1 MKGLMKP
8 FLSLTDAH
16 HKPTMRP
23 QWLIGLGFALAILLG
38 ALLLT
43 LPIANTS
50 GRWWNYL
57 DAVFTATSATCVTG
71 LTVVDTGTHF
81 TFFGQ
86 IVILTLIQLGGLGV
100 MTFGTF
106 LLVLVGRRLSVQ
118 NEFVLQNSFGV
129 EEVRGM
135 RSLLRYALGLTILI
149 EGVGAISLTA
159 RYLELGYAQ
168 QDAIYYGVFHS
179 ISAFCNAGFALH
191 PDNLIGF
198 REDPVYLITVMTLI
212 ISGGLG
218 FLVLHNL
225 ASIKFWRRNRKTR
238 GRLALHSRIVLTTT
252 ILLIFGGWL
261 AILGTEWSA
270 SLNALALPDRLLCGL
285 FQSVTPRTAG
295 FNAVDMGT
303 LSEPGRFV
311 TILLMFVGGSP
322 GSTAGGVKTTTMVV
336 LMLTIAAMLR
346 GRRET
351 ELHSRTIPMAVVR
364 EALVIFLLGLFVV
377 VIGFVLLLLTEGPQ
391 TGTDHSGRLIF
402 EAVSAFGTVGL
413 SLNWTPN
420 LSSAGRIVIILCMF
434 VGRLG
439 PLAAA
444 LIIGN
449 IDVTQ
454 RLRYPEE
461 EVVVG

>member
-1 MKGLMKP
+1 MKP
-8 FLSLTDAH
+8 FLSLTDNH
-16 HKPTMRP
+16 HKPILKP
-23 QWLIGLGFALAILLG
+23 QWLISFGFALAILLG
-38 ALLLT
+38 TGLLT
-43 LPIANTS
+43 LPWANTS
-50 GRWWNYL
+50 GQWWNFV
-57 DAVFTATSATCVTG
+57 DALFTATSATCVTG

-86 IVILTLIQLGGLGV
+86 IVILSLIQLGGLGV

-149 EGVGAISLTA
+149 EGVGAISLTT
-159 RYLELGYAQ
+159 RYLELGYIQ
-168 QDAIYYGVFHS
+168 RDAIYYAIFHS
-179 ISAFCNAGFALH
+179 VSAFCNAGFALH

-198 REDPVYLITVMTLI
+198 REDPAYLITIMSLI
-212 ISGGLG
+212 VSGGLG

-238 GRLALHSRIVLTTT
+238 GRLSLHSRIVLSTT

-261 AILGTEWSA
+261 AILGTEWYA
-270 SLNALALPDRLLCGL
+270 SLQNLKLTDRLLCGL
-285 FQSVTPRTAG
+285 FQSITPRTAG
-295 FNAVDMGT
+295 FNVINMSD
-303 LSEPGRFV
+303 LSDPGRFT
-311 TILLMFVGGSP
+311 TILLMFIGGSP

-336 LMLTIAAMLR
+336 LILTIAAMLR

-351 ELHSRTIPMAVVR
+351 ELHHRTIPMAVVR

-377 VIGFVLLLLTEGPQ
+377 AIGFGLLLLTEGPR
-391 TGTDHSGRLIF
+391 TGTDQSVRLLF
-402 EAVSAFGTVGL
+402 ESVSAFGTVGL
-413 SLNWTPN
+413 SLDWTSN
-420 LSSAGRIVIILCMF
+420 LSAAGRIVIIICMF

-449 IDVTQ
+449 IDVNQ

>member
-1 MKGLMKP
+1 MKP
-8 FLSLTDAH
+8 
-16 HKPTMRP
+16 
-23 QWLIGLGFALAILLG
+23 QWQISIGFGLAILLG
-38 ALLLT
+38 GGLLT
-43 LPIANTS
+43 LPWANAS

-57 DAVFTATSATCVTG
+57 DALFTATSATCVTG

-86 IVILTLIQLGGLGV
+86 IVILSLIQLGGLGV

-149 EGVGAISLTA
+149 EGIGAACLTI
-159 RYLELGYAQ
+159 RYLELGFVQ
-168 QDAIYYGVFHS
+168 RDAIYYGVFHAV
-179 ISAFCNAGFALH
+179 SAFCNAGFSLH
-191 PDNLIGF
+191 PDSLIGF
-198 REDPVYLITVMTLI
+198 REDPAYLITIMTLI
-212 ISGGLG
+212 VAGGLG

-238 GRLALHSRIVLTTT
+238 GRLALHSRIVLATT

-261 AILGTEWSA
+261 VMLRTEWHA
-270 SLNALALPDRLLCGL
+270 SLGDLKLPDRLLCGL

-295 FNAVDMGT
+295 FNVASMNA
-303 LSEPGRFV
+303 LSEPGRFA

-336 LMLTIAAMLR
+336 LVLTIAAMLR

-351 ELHSRTIPMAVVR
+351 ELHNRTIPMAVVR

-377 VIGFVLLLLTEGPQ
+377 LIGFSLLLLAEGPR
-391 TGTDHSGRLIF
+391 TGTDQSGRLLF
-402 EAVSAFGTVGL
+402 ETVSAFGTVGL
-413 SLNWTPN
+413 SLDGTPN
-420 LSSAGRIVIILCMF
+420 LSSAGRIVIMMCMF

-439 PLAAA
+439 PLTAA

-449 IDVTQ
+449 IDVNQ